1 MGTDRKLDVAAGKLY
16 LRYPFTSTG
25 PFIQICMT
33 LKELC
38 EPCDYGQALGTI
50 KMII

>member
-16 LRYPFTSTG
+16 LRYSCTG

-38 EPCDYGQALGTI
+38 EPCDYGQALGAI